1 MTNSP
6 SFKPPKDLGTAQ
18 SNPSMGDPGK
28 EKTGNGC
35 GAGCLVA
42 IGVVVL
48 IAVIFG
54 LASCGSGS
62 DSGSSYTPNETSK
75 YTQTWT
81 KAYSETTCDDWNTQL
96 TSAQKFA
103 ASADMLAGARNKGDG
118 GTGLPSDALI
128 NEFSGGITNVC
139 VEPTMALT
147 DAAVGLYLTEP
158 RFKP

>member
-1 MTNSP
+1 MTSSP
-6 SFKPPKDLGTAQ
+6 NFKPPKDLGGSRTSGSA
-18 SNPSMGDPGK
+18 GEPGGP
-28 EKTGNGC
+28 TSGPGC

-42 IGVVVL
+42 IGVAVL
-48 IAVIFG
+48 IGVIFG

-62 DSGSSYTPNETSK
+62 DSGSSYTLEETSK
-75 YTQTWT
+75 YTQTWAT
-81 KAYSETTCDDWNTQL
+81 PYSETTCDDWNTQL
-96 TSAQKFA
+96 TSGQRFA
-103 ASADMLAGARNKGDG
+103 ASADMLASARNKGGG

-158 RFKP
+158 RFAP

>member
-1 MTNSP
+1 MTNAP
-6 SFKPPKDLGTAQ
+6 SFEPSKDLGGSQTG
-18 SNPSMGDPGK
+18 PITGGPGAAK
-28 EKTGNGC
+28 SGGGC
-35 GAGCLVA
+35 GVGCLSA
-42 IGVVVL
+42 IGILVLVGVV
-48 IAVIFG
+48 FG

-62 DSGSSYTPNETSK
+62 NSDSSYTPEETSK
-75 YTQTWT
+75 YTQTWAKT
-81 KAYSETTCDDWNTQL
+81 YSDTTCRDWSTQL

>member
-6 SFKPPKDLGTAQ
+6 SFKPPKDLAGSQTD
-18 SNPSMGDPGK
+18 PSAGEPG
-28 EKTGNGC
+28 EAKTGNGC

-42 IGVVVL
+42 IGIVVL
-48 IAVIFG
+48 IGVVFG

-62 DSGSSYTPNETSK
+62 DSDSSYTPDQTSK
-75 YTQTWT
+75 YTQTWA
-81 KAYSETTCDDWNTQL
+81 KAYSDTTCADWNTRL
-96 TSAQKFA
+96 TSAQQFA

-128 NEFSGGITNVC
+128 DEFSGGITNVC